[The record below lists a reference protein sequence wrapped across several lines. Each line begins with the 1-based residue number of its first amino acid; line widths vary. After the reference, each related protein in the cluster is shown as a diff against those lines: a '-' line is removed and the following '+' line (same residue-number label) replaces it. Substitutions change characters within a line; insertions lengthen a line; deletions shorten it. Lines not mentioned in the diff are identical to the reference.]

1 MIELKNDE
9 LQVKINEHG
18 AELTSVKSVDDQIEY
33 MWQANPKFWGRHAPV
48 LFPIVGRLKDDQ
60 YTVNGQTYHMT
71 QHGFARDMDFMVI
84 EHEDD
89 HAVFQL
95 EASDETREKFP
106 FEFTLQV
113 TFTLDGHMLSVHYTV
128 TNPSGDVTL
137 PFSIGGHP
145 AFNVPLEPAN
155 GDFSDYS
162 ITVAPKKAYQ
172 QIPLVGP
179 YNDVK
184 HEKTLN
190 LTTPMVLDHDLFNQ
204 DALILDLDHVETTLM
219 LSTGLNDHGVALT
232 LQDAPYVGI
241 WSPYPKRAP
250 FVCLEPWWGIA
261 DNVDS
266 DGDFMHKM
274 NIHTAAPKASFN
286 AGFQIRFF

>member
-1 MIELKNDE
+1 M
-9 LQVKINEHG
+9 
-18 AELTSVKSVDDQIEY
+18 TSVKSVDDQIEY
-33 MWQANPKFWGRHAPV
+33 MWQGDPKFWGRHAPI
-48 LFPIVGRLKDDQ
+48 LFPIVGRLKDNQ
-60 YTVNGQTYHMT
+60 YSINGKTYQMT
-71 QHGFARDMDFMVI
+71 QHGFARDMDFMVT

-95 EASDETREKFP
+95 EATDETRAKFP
-106 FEFTLQV
+106 FDFNLQV
-113 TFTLDGHMLSVHYTV
+113 TFSLDAHTLSVHYTV
-128 TNPSGDVTL
+128 TNPSDDVTL

-145 AFNVPLEPAN
+145 AFNVPLKPGN
-155 GDFSDYS
+155 GDFSDYFV
-162 ITVAPKKAYQ
+162 TVAPKKAYQ

-190 LTTPMVLDHDLFNQ
+190 LSTPMVLDHDLFDQ

-219 LSTGLNDHGVALT
+219 LSTQLNDHGVALT
-232 LQDAPYVGI
+232 VQNAPYVGI

-250 FVCLEPWWGIA
+250 FACLEPWWGIA

-266 DGDFMHKM
+266 DGDFAHKM
-274 NIHTAAPKASFN
+274 NIHQAGPKQSFN
-286 AGFQIRFF
+286 AGFQIRYF

>member
-1 MIELKNDE
+1 MIELKNDA
-9 LQVKINEHG
+9 LSVKINEHG
-18 AELTSVKSVDDQIEY
+18 AELSSVKSNDDQIEY
-33 MWQANPKFWGRHAPV
+33 MWQADSKFWGRHAPI

-60 YTVNGQTYHMT
+60 YEINGQHYQMT
-71 QHGFARDMDFMVI
+71 QHGFARDMDFLVI

-89 HAVFQL
+89 HVVFQL
-95 EASDETREKFP
+95 TQTDETLAKFP
-106 FEFTLQV
+106 FEFDLRV
-113 TFTLDGHMLSVHYTV
+113 TFSLDEHALAVHYTV
-128 TNPSGDVTL
+128 TNPSQDVTL

-145 AFNVPLEPAN
+145 AFNVPLTPGE
-155 GDFSDYS
+155 GEFTDYS
-162 ITVAPKKAYQ
+162 VTIAPKKAYP

-190 LTTPMVLDHDLFNQ
+190 LTTPMTLDHDLFDQ

-219 LSTGLNDHGVALT
+219 LSTPVNDHGVALT
-232 LQDAPYVGI
+232 LQNAPYVGI

-261 DNVDS
+261 DNVASTGQFLD
-266 DGDFMHKM
+266 KM
-274 NIHTAAPKASFN
+274 DLHMAEPQASFN
-286 AGFQIRFF
+286 AGYQIRFF

>member
-33 MWQANPKFWGRHAPV
+33 MWQADPKFWGRHAPV

-60 YTVNGQTYHMT
+60 YTVNGQTYRMT

-113 TFTLDGHMLSVHYTV
+113 TFTLDAHMLSVHYTV

-145 AFNVPLEPAN
+145 AFNVPLEPGN

-162 ITVAPKKAYQ
+162 VTVAPKKAYQ

-266 DGDFMHKM
+266 DGDFIHKM
-274 NIHTAAPKASFN
+274 SIHTAGPKESFN